1 MIGMTELAETPAP
14 VIYVVEDD
22 AVASAMVR
30 NVAEKLG
37 YTVSEFVSA
46 EAFLTAFKPETPG
59 CLVTDI
65 QLGGGMS
72 GMDLQA
78 ELRRRDVYLPI
89 IMMTAHGEVP
99 MAVQAMQN
107 QAVDFLVKPID
118 AERLSERLRQALEL
132 DRRQR
137 LSAAERSA
145 ALDRVSRLTP
155 REREV
160 LQCVVSG
167 MANKQIAAH
176 LHLSEKTVEVH
187 RGNVMRKTGA
197 ENVPE
202 LVRLTLASGRT
213 DLAPRT

>member
-1 MIGMTELAETPAP
+1 MIETSDSPRP
-14 VIYVVEDD
+14 LIYIVEDD

-30 NVAEKLG
+30 NVAEKQG
-37 YTVSEFVSA
+37 HQVAEFPSA
-46 EAFLTAFKPETPG
+46 EAFLAALKPEQPG

-65 QLGGGMS
+65 HLGGGMS
-72 GMDLQA
+72 GVDLQA
-78 ELRRRDVYLPI
+78 ELRRRDIFLPI
-89 IMMTAHGEVP
+89 IMITAQPEVP
-99 MAVQAMQN
+99 MAVQAMHN

-118 AERLSERLRQALEL
+118 PVKLGERLTQALDL

-137 LSAAERSA
+137 AAAAERA
-145 ALDRVSRLTP
+145 AAQSRLARLTP

-160 LQCVVSG
+160 MACVVQG
-167 MANKQIAAH
+167 MANKQIASY

-202 LVRLTLASGRT
+202 LVRLTLASGQSNPQAR
-213 DLAPRT
+213 

>member
-1 MIGMTELAETPAP
+1 MTEAVPSSQP
-14 VIYVVEDD
+14 VIHVVEDD
-22 AVASAMVR
+22 AVARAMVR
-30 NVAEKLG
+30 NVGEKLG
-37 YTVSEFVSA
+37 YKVAEYASA
-46 EAFLTAFKPETPG
+46 EAFLAAFKPNTPG

-78 ELRRRDVYLPI
+78 ELRRRDVQLPV
-89 IMMTAHGEVP
+89 IMITAHGEVP

-107 QAVDFLVKPID
+107 QAVDFLIKPIN
-118 AERLSERLRQALEL
+118 AEHLGDRLRQALEL
-132 DRRQR
+132 DRKLRQQ
-137 LSAAERSA
+137 AAERAA
-145 ALDRVSRLTP
+145 ALERLSRLTP

-167 MANKQIAAH
+167 MANKQIASH

-197 ENVPE
+197 DNVPE
-202 LVRLTLASGRT
+202 LVRLTLASGRA
-213 DLAPRT
+213 DLAPR

>member
-1 MIGMTELAETPAP
+1 MIAMSETADHPQP
-14 VIYVVEDD
+14 VIHVVEDD

-30 NVAEKLG
+30 NVAERQGLKVAQ
-37 YTVSEFVSA
+37 YASA
-46 EAFLTAFKPETPG
+46 ESFLAALKPEQPG

-65 QLGGGMS
+65 HLGGGMS

-78 ELRRRDVYLPI
+78 ELRRRDIYLPI
-89 IMMTAHGEVP
+89 IMITAQPEVP
-99 MAVQAMQN
+99 MAVQAMHN

-118 AERLSERLRQALEL
+118 ADKLGERLKQALDL

-137 LSAAERSA
+137 LSAAERA
-145 ALDRVSRLTP
+145 AAQSRLSRLTP

-160 LQCVVSG
+160 MGCVVQG
-167 MANKQIAAH
+167 MANKQIASH

-197 ENVPE
+197 DNVPE
-202 LVRLTLASGRT
+202 LVRLTLASGQSDVQAR
-213 DLAPRT
+213 